1 MYVHYAEEISQET
14 FLKAIKGIKNFQ
26 NNSDIYTWLCKIA
39 KNSWNNYLKR
49 ERKFVQ
55 LNEEILFSLEFE
67 NEAKNLENK
76 QEVLEIYK
84 IIHNLEP
91 MTKEIMLLRLHSDLT
106 FKEIGNLFGKSEQWA
121 KTKYYRG
128 KIKIREELQNKSDN
142 L

>member
-1 MYVHYAEEISQET
+1 M
-14 FLKAIKGIKNFQ
+14 
-26 NNSDIYTWLCKIA
+26 
-39 KNSWNNYLKR
+39 
-49 ERKFVQ
+49 
-55 LNEEILFSLEFE
+55 FSLEFE